1 MDPQTA
7 KYIIDHYL
15 DLLSFEE
22 QGPIRMTLVR
32 YMRASLDQR
41 DPVISEPSPIATKLY
56 RKNGWLSDDQ
66 DSSDML
72 KMGEDQF
79 YILIAS
85 KLKERYE
92 SEIFVNNCSK
102 CGKLCRT
109 PRAKQC
115 RYCGYDWH

>member
-15 DLLSFEE
+15 GLLSFEE
-22 QGPIRMTLVR
+22 RGPIQMTLAA
-32 YMRASLDQR
+32 YLGASLDLSNPINTQ
-41 DPVISEPSPIATKLY
+41 PNPIATKFY

-72 KMGEDQF
+72 KMGQDQF

-92 SEIFVNNCSK
+92 SEIFINNCPK

-109 PRAKQC
+109 PLAKQC
-115 RYCGYDWH
+115 RYCVYDWH